1 MTRKEKRRLAGV
13 VTLAVVVAMLVGV
26 GMPMVLAMN
35 GSSGGGSVAS
45 SPVMPQ
51 AQLDIPA
58 EMMDAPECDFSHMLG
73 MDVNEVAETIRQQR
87 RTIRVLTPGQPATMD
102 YSPRRVNIIYDE
114 DSRTVTDIT
123 CG

>member
-35 GSSGGGSVAS
+35 GGAPVAS

-51 AQLDIPA
+51 EQVEIPA
-58 EMMDAPECDFSHMLG
+58 EMMEAPECDFAHMLG
-73 MDVNEVAETIRQQR
+73 MDVNEVAEMVRQQR
-87 RTIRVLTPGQPATMD
+87 RMIRVLAPGQPATMD
-102 YSPRRVNIIYDE
+102 YNPRRVNIIYDE
-114 DSRTVTDIT
+114 DSRTVTEMT